1 MNYRLKDIAEIVGG
15 VLTGGDPAAPVTGIS
30 TDSRTIEK
38 GELFFALE
46 GENFDG
52 VYFVKDALKKGA
64 CGAVVPHSYQGPGP
78 VIKVDNTLNAL
89 GKLAA
94 HYRSQLKKTRVIGI
108 TGSVGKTT
116 TKELLAH
123 VLEARFS
130 VKKSP
135 KSFNNLVGVPL
146 TVFGANIRTEF
157 LVAEAGIS
165 KIGEMEKLAEI
176 LRPDIALL
184 TRVGRAHVGYLGSM
198 ETIAREKSRLF
209 EKLSEGGFALINA
222 DSPHYEVFAESVPEG
237 REVIL
242 YGLENG
248 TFRPESYVLSGG
260 GAEFTVEGHRYWLP
274 IPGPGNLE
282 NALAV
287 VIVALRLGL
296 KPEEIGERLRS
307 FQGPPMRMQR
317 EKVGAFE
324 IINDAYNANPDSMAE
339 LFRAFPETDSKRN
352 VFVLGDMLE
361 LGEEA
366 ERLHRETGRIFAETG
381 HRILVAI
388 GPLARELARGAKEAG
403 ADKVFSFL
411 DFEEAL
417 EFLREFLRPGD
428 RILLKAS
435 RLMEFEKIEKALE
448 EI

>member
-1 MNYRLKDIAEIVGG
+1 MRYRLRDVAEIVEG
-15 VLTGGDPAAPVTGIS
+15 VLLSGDPSAPVAGIS

-64 CGAVVPHSYQGPGP
+64 CGAVVPQSYQGPGP
-78 VIKVDNTLNAL
+78 IIKVEDTLKAL

-94 HYRSQLKKTRVIGI
+94 HYRSHLKNTRVIGI

-146 TVFGANIRTEF
+146 TLFSADPQTEF

-176 LRPDIALL
+176 LRPDIAIL
-184 TRVGRAHVGYLGSM
+184 TRVGRAHVGYLRST

-209 EKLSEGGFALINA
+209 EKLGRGGFAVVNA
-222 DSPHYEVFAESVPEG
+222 ESPHYEIFVESVPEG
-237 REVIL
+237 RDVIL
-242 YGLENG
+242 YGLESG
-248 TFRPESYVLSGG
+248 DFKPERYVLSGEG
-260 GAEFTVEGHRYWLP
+260 TEFVVEGHRYWLP
-274 IPGPGNLE
+274 RPGPGNLE

-287 VIVALRLGL
+287 LLVALRLGMD
-296 KPEEIGERLRS
+296 PEEIAERFSS

-317 EKVGAFE
+317 RKVGPFE
-324 IINDAYNANPDSMAE
+324 VVNDAYNANPDSMAE
-339 LFRAFPETDSKRN
+339 LFRAFPETNSERN
-352 VFVLGDMLE
+352 IFVLGDMLE

-366 ERLHRETGRIFAETG
+366 ERLHRETGRVFAETG
-381 HRILVAI
+381 HRILIAI
-388 GPLARELARGAKEAG
+388 GPLARELARGAREAG
-403 ADKVFSFL
+403 ADRVFSFL
-411 DFEEAL
+411 DLEEAL

-435 RLMEFEKIEKALE
+435 RLMEFEKIERALE
-448 EI
+448 EF